1 MKISF
6 DPRMKEAKKSLASKI
21 EVNNAVDLEDKNW
34 KKTPENIQAFNL
46 SYLLGNSHFEDD
58 GKQNYLVFKPVL
70 EYFKTL
76 LINNNYSMD
85 I

>member
-6 DPRMKEAKKSLASKI
+6 DPRMKEAKKSLPSKI

-34 KKTPENIQAFNL
+34 KKTPENIQTFNL